1 MQWNKYTIHTT
12 YGAEEAVNGL
22 LLDLGIS
29 SIEIE
34 DRKLP
39 SPEMSGGLFGD
50 VVPDWDASDD
60 HAVIS
65 FYTDG
70 EGDDEELLKEIREK
84 LSKLGQYLD
93 IGTAEIVKDTTREE
107 DWIDR
112 WKEHFH
118 SFYIDDILIVPGWE
132 EEETVPKEGTSLVL
146 HIDPGTAFGTGA
158 HESTRLAIRAI
169 RKYLKKGDRVLDIG
183 TGSGILGIV
192 ALKSGASSVFGTDL
206 DENTLP
212 AIEENLMKNEI
223 PDGSFEM
230 ILGDIAKSEMVQEK
244 AGYDA
249 YDLCCAN
256 IIAEILCDI
265 TPQVPAHLKKGGIY
279 VTSGIL
285 TEKED
290 LVIQSALASGMS
302 VVEILHEGEWSGIVF
317 KR

>member
-1 MQWNKYTIHTT
+1 MQWKKYTIHTT
-12 YGAEEAVNGL
+12 AGAEEAVNGL
-22 LLDLGIS
+22 LLALGIS

-39 SPEMSGGLFGD
+39 SPEISGGLFGD
-50 VVPDWDASDD
+50 VVPDWDESDEN
-60 HAVIS
+60 ARIS

-70 EGDDEELLKEIREK
+70 DGDDEELLREVKKK
-84 LSKLGQYLD
+84 LSELSQYLD
-93 IGTAEIVKDTTREE
+93 IGSAEIVRDTTREE
-107 DWIDR
+107 DWINR

-118 SFYIDDILIVPGWE
+118 AFYIDDILIVPGWE
-132 EEETVPKEGTSLVL
+132 EKETVPEEGTSLVL
-146 HIDPGTAFGTGA
+146 NIDPGTAFGTGA

-169 RKYLKKGDRVLDIG
+169 RKYVKEGDRVLDIG

-192 ALKSGASSVFGTDL
+192 ALKSGATSVFGTDL
-206 DENTLP
+206 DDNTLP

-230 ILGDIAKSEMVQEK
+230 ILGDIAKSKEVQER
-244 AGYDA
+244 AGYDC

-285 TEKED
+285 REKEEM
-290 LVIQSALASGMS
+290 VINSALASGMS
-302 VVEILHEGEWSGIVF
+302 VLEILHEGEWSGIVF